1 MIKTQQQ
8 YHAVKAELQKLNE
21 ELSNFSVKSDKK
33 ANFGDYSGKIQESH
47 LLSQTLRLQ
56 RELSDYSRLTTGKET
71 TITIKALS
79 ELPLALIKARIGAGL
94 TQKQLADR
102 LGVAEQ
108 QVQRYEQTEYAH
120 ANFTR
125 MLEIMAAL
133 GVEMKAGSNIALTL
147 PAR

>member
-8 YHAVKAELQKLNE
+8 YHAARAELQKLNE
-21 ELSNFSVKSDKK
+21 ELSNFSVKSGKK
-33 ANFGDYSGKIQESH
+33 GDFGDYSGKIKESH
-47 LLSQTLRLQ
+47 LLSQALRLQ

-94 TQKQLADR
+94 TQKQLGER

-108 QVQRYEQTEYAH
+108 QIQRYEQTEYASVS
-120 ANFTR
+120 FSR
-125 MLEIMAAL
+125 LLEVMAAL
-133 GVEMKAGSNIALTL
+133 GVEMKSGSKIVLMI
-147 PAR
+147 PPR